1 MNLFFGD
8 SITAGEGCPAS
19 FVPYLGGPLQNYNLG
34 VSGATIGEYSIYP
47 VDGNSLLSLIPQ
59 NKMSI
64 ERANNIFIEYGIN
77 DISAVLCGNA
87 TIRQVIIAWVKAFNL
102 IKNINPNV
110 NIYFLSYGT
119 HLVIKDLAE
128 CVCTYLNDTYFRDV
142 LHIIFAD
149 DFVHY
154 YTLFEESI
162 MRYCKVIHLFDYREY
177 NDINLVQADG
187 IHPTH
192 EGHKYIADCIKKY
205 I

>member
-8 SITAGEGCPAS
+8 SVTAGEGCSAS
-19 FVPYLGGPLQNYNLG
+19 FVQYLGGPLQNYNLG
-34 VSGATIGEYSIYP
+34 VSGSTIGEYSIYP
-47 VDGNSLLSLIPQ
+47 VDGYSLLSLIPK

-64 ERANNIFIEYGIN
+64 ARAKCVFIEYGIN

-87 TIRQVIIAWVKAFNL
+87 TISQVVIAWVKVFNL
-102 IKNINPNV
+102 IKDINPNV

-119 HLVIKDLAE
+119 HSVIKDLAE

-142 LHIIFAD
+142 LRIIVEE
-149 DFVHY
+149 DFIHY
-154 YTLFEESI
+154 YKLFEQSI
-162 MRYCKVIHLFDYREY
+162 MRYSEVIHLFDYQEY
-177 NDINLVQADG
+177 NDTKLIQADG

-192 EGHKYIADCIKKY
+192 EGHKCIADKLKQY